1 MYQKDVT
8 QALTPSM
15 PSGRGQELKA
25 RATASMAESVFGAVE
40 QGVSIF
46 QDVQQGKFTSE
57 QADILSRIDEE
68 RTGLQKEGEKIK
80 LIAPFFEGGAADD
93 PALQEFKTR
102 QERFKTAIEQFPD
115 KAKEMRQRSSALLRS
130 YIAQYPGMADRFRQV
145 SADLTGINRLDLEP
159 LRELWAD
166 VEGIE
171 GRQKAAAQQ
180 EVALRDAAAKY
191 FTDNGEDPV
200 NARVRASKMPIEELQ
215 AAAASIAA
223 GQREQ
228 ARLEALVKT
237 GGIEATKLVN
247 NIILNVD
254 SMMPLYLGNMMGE
267 LADMGV
273 GRISAMDPAKL
284 QDPKVKAVF
293 EKGLGSILTAL
304 DKTEA
309 DSNKALLE
317 LSARGADPKAIKE
330 ARENLTSRMA
340 TLRKELTVD
349 NVYLKA
355 MAIGAGGDGSTL
367 GKRLRELNA
376 MRTALGGDATVNN
389 EYWVTEIGSDK
400 WTALSTKNPTF
411 AGNVARIRRG
421 MQAAMDGAPDE
432 EYQAIISGAK
442 TINSAATRP
451 EAMPAPTT
459 PTERALSSVT
469 FEGAVQTLRQ
479 LKQGKE
485 MSPDDINSALQVAVE
500 QGSRLGS
507 NSSRAREVLP
517 LIRYALEKLPK
528 DAQGAAVKLGASRIE
543 NYLYSPNS
551 DMDIVK
557 QAWESVKARPDTVVS
572 FADETGVVPLKLR
585 SITSRPNVTMQTRTG
600 ITSQPQQSVVGE
612 VSADVLAAIDNKLLM
627 MAALTGRPIEE
638 LRKSAMEELKK
649 DGLPSQTRT
658 SAVSSAAATRNNKPG
673 VSLGEVVGVDVGGTA
688 LQGPAS
694 VVLRDLQLLVES
706 TTDAATKTKLQA
718 IIKDM
723 QK

>member
-80 LIAPFFEGGAADD
+80 LIAPFFEGGAKDD
-93 PALQEFKTR
+93 PALQEFKSR

-200 NARVRASKMPIEELQ
+200 NARVRASKMPVEELQ

-273 GRISAMDPAKL
+273 GRISAMDPTKL

-400 WTALSTKNPTF
+400 WTSLSTKNPTF

-459 PTERALSSVT
+459 STERALSSVT

-500 QGSRLGS
+500 QGSRLSS

-517 LIRYALEKLPK
+517 LIRNALEKLPK
-528 DAQGAAVKLGASRIE
+528 DAQGAAVKLAVSRIE

-557 QAWESVKARPDTVVS
+557 RGSLRTVEAGDNLSFLDPSGNTPLRWQTTSVQS
-572 FADETGVVPLKLR
+572 SMTGAAPVAIL
-585 SITSRPNVTMQTRTG
+585 
-600 ITSQPQQSVVGE
+600 GE
-612 VSADVLAAIDNKLLM
+612 VEANVMAAIDNKLLM
-627 MAALTGRPIEE
+627 QAALTGTPIEQ
-638 LRKSAMEELKK
+638 LRKTTMEVLNK

-658 SAVSSAAATRNNKPG
+658 SAVSSAATTRNNKPG